1 VELRNLITFIAV
13 AEKRSFIQAARR
25 LNLSQ
30 PAVSAQIQRLEGDLG
45 LLLFDRDRRSVK
57 LTLAGEAFLAGARI
71 TLNAAENAAQAAHR
85 AASISVEQLRFGFP
99 SSASREIVP
108 AIVTEMHRH
117 YPRVKIDILLLHTSV
132 IVSDVQSQSLDV
144 GIVRLPVEAEG
155 LDVIPAHREP
165 FIVCLP
171 AHHRLAESPQ
181 ISIADLRD
189 EAFIVYGR
197 KWAPGFCDRI
207 TNRCLE
213 EGFSPVVST
222 EVDEMYVAPALV
234 AAGKGIAIVP
244 RMVISSPIR
253 NVVFKELAL
262 PDLSSQ
268 LGIVTRTLERSPIVR
283 AAVAIS
289 KDICE
294 SFSVH

>member
-1 VELRNLITFIAV
+1 
-13 AEKRSFIQAARR
+13 
-25 LNLSQ
+25 
-30 PAVSAQIQRLEGDLG
+30 
-45 LLLFDRDRRSVK
+45 
-57 LTLAGEAFLAGARI
+57 
-71 TLNAAENAAQAAHR
+71 
-85 AASISVEQLRFGFP
+85 
-99 SSASREIVP
+99 
-108 AIVTEMHRH
+108 MHRH

-132 IVSDVQSQSLDV
+132 IVSEVESQSLDV
-144 GIVRLPVEAEG
+144 GIVRLPVEVQG

-171 AHHRLAESPQ
+171 AHHRLAESLQ

-222 EVDEMYVAPALV
+222 QIDEMYLAPAH
-234 AAGKGIAIVP
+234 GGGG
-244 RMVISSPIR
+244 RRHRYSSPHGDFFCRSQERRIQER
-253 NVVFKELAL
+253 LAL

-268 LGIVTRTLERSPIVR
+268 LGIVTRTLHRSPHDSCRSRHLKRCMSAR
-283 AAVAIS
+283 ASLSIE
-289 KDICE
+289 II
-294 SFSVH
+294 